1 MDKSSAR
8 VGVLMGGMSAERGV
22 SMKTGAAVLD
32 ALVSRGWDA
41 VAIEVGRDLPARLV
55 DQGVTVAWIALHGR
69 FGEDGCVQ
77 GVCEVMGIP
86 YTGSGVQASAVG
98 MDKLATKRAVSGH
111 GIRMAEHVVVRR
123 GEARPELPVP
133 SVVKPAVGGSSF
145 GTTVVMD
152 RGALDA
158 ALDDALRYDA
168 AALVEEFVQGEEITV
183 ALLRENS
190 LFGVL
195 SLLTGHRSDRFYHSV
210 AFTRVEMITA
220 PAASVRQAI
229 EADASVGLLLLQ
241 GLSSRI
247 LQTETMI
254 ETLTHRDMSS
264 RLVSFLL
271 VLCRDF
277 GVPGDRGITID
288 LRLSHQAIAEAIGST
303 RVTITRLLGDLR
315 NAGLVEIDR
324 KKITVLDPI
333 ALAKKF
339 S

>member
-1 MDKSSAR
+1 MVGATRGFSRYSSSPSSGTSGLA
-8 VGVLMGGMSAERGV
+8 S
-22 SMKTGAAVLD
+22 TGAAGSTPPPTL
-32 ALVSRGWDA
+32 L
-41 VAIEVGRDLPARLV
+41 EVIKGLSGSTVETVERSKTIFFPGDPAERVYL
-55 DQGVTVAWIALHGR
+55 L
-69 FGEDGCVQ
+69 
-77 GVCEVMGIP
+77 
-86 YTGSGVQASAVG
+86 
-98 MDKLATKRAVSGH
+98 
-111 GIRMAEHVVVRR
+111 RR
-123 GEARPELPVP
+123 G
-133 SVVKPAVGGSSF
+133 AVRLSRVYES
-145 GTTVVMD
+145 
-152 RGALDA
+152 
-158 ALDDALRYDA
+158 
-168 AALVEEFVQGEEITV
+168 GEEITV

-195 SLLTGHRSDRFYHSV
+195 SLLTGQRSDRFYHAV
-210 AFTRVEMITA
+210 AFTRVEMVAA
-220 PAASVRQAI
+220 PATSVRRAI
-229 EADASVGLLLLQ
+229 EADATVGLLMLQ

-277 GVPGDRGITID
+277 GVPGPEGITID

-315 NAGLVEIDR
+315 NAGLLQIDR
-324 KKITVLDPI
+324 KKITVFDPV